1 MYDARTAYYERQN
14 SCQRAGTRRRVGH
27 QFADS
32 IGGCSSNY
40 RD

>member
-1 MYDARTAYYERQN
+1 MYDPKASYYERQN
-14 SCQRAGTRRRVGH
+14 SSQRAGIRRRVGH